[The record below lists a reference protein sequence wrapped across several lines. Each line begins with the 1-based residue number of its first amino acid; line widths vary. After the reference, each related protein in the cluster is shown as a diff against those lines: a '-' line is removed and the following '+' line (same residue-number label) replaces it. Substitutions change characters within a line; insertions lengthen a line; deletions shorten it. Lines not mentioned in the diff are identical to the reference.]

1 MKAFKK
7 MQKIMEF
14 LFLFTS
20 FSVVRNESFN
30 SGSEVKLT
38 CSNRTWYET
47 MYVIWKIES
56 GGRHCKI
63 AFDSNGESSD
73 DCRDGRSLKNTSSA
87 QPYLHIPNFSDKDV
101 GLYKCESAYTGG
113 TENYE
118 NNVGIKGGF
127 NDGVLLQC
135 LLLPKVILNHWIS
148 SFGA

>member
-1 MKAFKK
+1 
-7 MQKIMEF
+7 MEF

-30 SGSEVKLT
+30 LGSEVKLT

-47 MYVIWKIES
+47 MYVIWTIES

-63 AFDSNGESSD
+63 GFDSNGKSND
-73 DCRDGRSLKNTSSA
+73 DCRDGRSLRNTSSG

-113 TENYE
+113 TENYV

-127 NDGVLLQC
+127 NHGVLLQC

-148 SFGA
+148 SFGV